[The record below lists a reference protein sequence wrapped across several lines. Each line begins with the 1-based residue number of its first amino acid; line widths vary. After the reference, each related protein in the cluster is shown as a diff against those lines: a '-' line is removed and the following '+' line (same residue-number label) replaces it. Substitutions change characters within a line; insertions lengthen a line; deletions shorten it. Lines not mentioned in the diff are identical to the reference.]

1 MPFEPLEDNLLVKKV
16 EGDAVSKG
24 GIHLPDTAR
33 DRDRSCKGIVMAV
46 GPGKTTDEGQLLPMP
61 LRRGDCI
68 YFNHHSGSEVKI
80 DGDDL
85 VIVSL
90 RSVHGKVV

>member
-33 DRDRSCKGIVMAV
+33 DRDRSCRGIVMAV
-46 GPGKTTDEGQLLPMP
+46 GPGKTTDEGHLLPMP

-68 YFNHHSGSEVKI
+68 YFNHYSGSEVKI
-80 DGDDL
+80 DGDDF